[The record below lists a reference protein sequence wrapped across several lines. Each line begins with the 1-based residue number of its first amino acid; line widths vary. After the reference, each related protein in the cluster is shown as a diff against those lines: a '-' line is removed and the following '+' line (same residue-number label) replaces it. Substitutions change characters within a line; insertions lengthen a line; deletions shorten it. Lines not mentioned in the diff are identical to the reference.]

1 MGETI
6 PTHTVRKVNPLSLSE
21 RVEDILN
28 HEEYKQ
34 LASFTHHRPFT
45 TLEHSLRVAQIAYNW
60 SIRLEGPLHLD
71 TQAITR
77 GALLHDFFLYDWH
90 HMRPD
95 GARWHG
101 FRHPRIACQNAERC
115 FPLSE
120 KEKDIILSHMWPL
133 TVRMPRS
140 REAFL
145 VMIADKMASIQ
156 EFRFKFKRD
165 LPPSERYTSLHL
177 IKHQ

>member
-1 MGETI
+1 VKRLTLAE
-6 PTHTVRKVNPLSLSE
+6 KVD
-21 RVEDILN
+21 VILN
-28 HEEYKQ
+28 HDEYKQ
-34 LASFTHHRPFT
+34 LGSYTHHRPFT
-45 TLEHSLRVAQIAYNW
+45 TLEHSLRVAQISYNW
-60 SIRLEGPLHLD
+60 SIRLGKVLKLD
-71 TQAITR
+71 TNAITR

-90 HMRPD
+90 HLRPD

-115 FPLSE
+115 FIVSE

-140 REAFL
+140 PEAFI

-156 EFRFKFKRD
+156 EFRFKFKRN
-165 LPPSERYTSLHL
+165 LPSSERYTSLHL
-177 IKHQ
+177 VNHK

>member
-1 MGETI
+1 
-6 PTHTVRKVNPLSLSE
+6 VKPLSLAE
-21 RVEDILN
+21 NVDVILN
-28 HEEYKQ
+28 HVEYKQ
-34 LASFTHHRPFT
+34 LASYTHHRPFT
-45 TLEHSLRVAQIAYNW
+45 TLEHSLRVAQISYNW
-60 SIRLEGPLHLD
+60 SIRLGKILKLD
-71 TQAITR
+71 TNAITR

-90 HMRPD
+90 HLRPD

-115 FPLSE
+115 FIVSE

-140 REAFL
+140 PEAVI

-156 EFRFKFKRD
+156 EFRFKFKRN
-165 LPPSERYTSLHL
+165 LPSSEHYTTLHL
-177 IKHQ
+177 VNHK